1 MNDEFAPSRPN
12 QSLISITPN
21 TAILFTLNIATGL
34 VNTATT
40 FCYFSSVFLSA
51 QLTTVVNKYF
61 GITVSFAI
69 FAVINSLVFILTWTA
84 IPETHGLS
92 YHKHKQRTQTS
103 DTTADQAS
111 LER

>member
-1 MNDEFAPSRPN
+1 MFVAGLGISSVPWILASEWPEMNVK
-12 QSLISITPN
+12 
-21 TAILFTLNIATGL
+21 GL

-92 YHKHKQRTQTS
+92 YHKHKQQQLLRTQTS
-103 DTTADQAS
+103 NTTADQAS